1 MVPRSDVLQYAKAL
15 RAEMKQWVLK
25 GFAPQYGK
33 KKQSFAAD
41 ARWQAVCATGTELW
55 LDTGDLAS
63 ARKLWTRE
71 FSALTT
77 NNTLLNKE
85 VQRGQYDDLVAR
97 TVARIRELQPSIPES
112 VLVLEVAFVLNA
124 YHGLRLVEEF
134 DAMVSVEE
142 HTDLANDVEL
152 SVLYGQRFYEI
163 CPERFIVKLPMTP
176 AGLLGMRRL
185 RQEGVP
191 INFTLGFSARHNYVA
206 ARVGDPN
213 YVNVFLG
220 RLNAFTADSGLGN
233 GGGVGERATVASQEG
248 LEALRQKG
256 VAATRQIAAS
266 MRSGEQVW
274 TLAGTDLMTMPL
286 AVAEG
291 YHSSSEAPPT
301 SRGQKSTEFAL
312 GLDAAEGARLGF
324 DRLWDIPADLQKAVD
339 ALVAAGLDTLSPE
352 ALVQTLRKNGIVD
365 FFPEYDDDDRNTFR
379 ADGKIPKL
387 AHWRSRLVEHTV
399 AIDSLMN
406 MSGFYSFAA
415 DQKDLD
421 DRIRGLL

>member
-1 MVPRSDVLQYAKAL
+1 MIPSSEILQYANAL
-15 RAEMKQWVLK
+15 RDDMKQWVLQ
-25 GFAPQYGK
+25 GFEPQYGK
-33 KKQSFAAD
+33 KKEAFVAD
-41 ARWQAVCATGTELW
+41 ARWQAVCAAGTELW

-71 FSALTT
+71 FTALTT

-97 TVARIRELQPSIPES
+97 TVARIRELQPSIPQS

-142 HTDLANDVEL
+142 HTDLAHEVEL

-163 CPERFIVKLPMTP
+163 CPERFIVKLPLTP
-176 AGLLGMRRL
+176 AGLLGMRKL

-233 GGGVGERATVASQEG
+233 GDGVGERATVASQEG
-248 LEALRQKG
+248 LEALRKSG
-256 VAATRQIAAS
+256 SASTRQIAAS
-266 MRSGEQVW
+266 MRTGDQVW

-286 AVAEG
+286 GVAEG
-291 YHSSSEAPPT
+291 YHTSTEAPVQG
-301 SRGQKSTEFAL
+301 RGPRSEEFEL
-312 GLDAAEGARLGF
+312 GLDAAEAARLGF
-324 DRLWDIPADLQKAVD
+324 DRLWDIPADLQSAVD
-339 ALVAAGLDTLSPE
+339 ALVAGDLDNMSPDTL
-352 ALVQTLRKNGIVD
+352 VKTLRDNGIAD
-365 FFPEYDDDDRNTFR
+365 FFPEYDEDDLNTFR
-379 ADGKIPKL
+379 VDGKIPKL
-387 AHWRSRLVEHTV
+387 ETWRSRLVERTV
-399 AIDSLMN
+399 GLDSLMN
-406 MSGFYSFAA
+406 MSGFYSFSA

>member
-1 MVPRSDVLQYAKAL
+1 MIPRSEILQYANAL
-15 RAEMKQWVLK
+15 RQDMKQWVLQ
-25 GFAPQYGK
+25 GFEPQFGK
-33 KKQSFAAD
+33 KKETFAED

-55 LDTGDLAS
+55 LDTGDLES

-134 DAMVSVEE
+134 DALVSVEE

-152 SVLYGQRFYEI
+152 SVLYGQRFFEI
-163 CPERFIVKLPMTP
+163 CPERFIVKLPLTP
-176 AGLLGMRRL
+176 AGLLGMRQL
-185 RQEGVP
+185 RKQQVP

-206 ARVGDPN
+206 ARIGNPN

-220 RLNAFTADSGLGN
+220 RLNAFVADSGLGN
-233 GGGVGERATVASQEG
+233 GDGVGERATVASQEG
-248 LEALRQKG
+248 LAALRTDG
-256 VAATRQIAAS
+256 SVATRQIAAS
-266 MRSGEQVW
+266 MRNGEQVW

-291 YHSSSEAPPT
+291 YHDSSEAPPQ
-301 SRGQKSTEFAL
+301 SRGPRSSEFEL
-312 GLDAAEGARLGF
+312 GLDAAEAARLGF
-324 DRLWDIPADLQKAVD
+324 DRLWDIPADLKAAVD
-339 ALVAAGLDTLSPE
+339 VLLAGKVDEMTPDT
-352 ALVQTLRKNGIVD
+352 LVQTLRDNGIVD
-365 FFPEYDDDDRNTFR
+365 FFPEYDDDDLNTFR
-379 ADGKIPKL
+379 KDGKIPKL
-387 AHWRSRLVEHTV
+387 DHWRSRLVERSV
-399 AIDSLMN
+399 GLDSLMN
-406 MSGFYSFAA
+406 MSGYYSFSA
-415 DQKDLD
+415 DQKALD